1 MKVILIEEI
10 ESLGTVGDEV
20 NVAKGYAR
28 NYLIPQKKAIVGT
41 SKNRK
46 IFERRRGQLEQQ
58 LAKDRTKAEVMAEK
72 IRGAVCT
79 IAGKVS
85 EGDRLYGSVS
95 TRDIAEQLRAQGF
108 GVDKRMVMLSEPIK
122 TLGSYIVPIR
132 LYSNIAPEITVRVVP
147 EPEHEAP

>member
-28 NYLIPQKKAIVGT
+28 NYLIPQKKAIVAT

-132 LYSNIAPEITVRVVP
+132 LHSNIAPEITVRVVP
-147 EPEHEAP
+147 EPEQEAP

>member
-20 NVAKGYAR
+20 NVAKGYGR
-28 NYLIPQKKAIVGT
+28 NYLIPQKKAIVAT

-58 LAKDRTKAEVMAEK
+58 IAKDQTKAEVMAEK

-132 LYSNIAPEITVRVVP
+132 LYSKIAPEITVRVVP
-147 EPEHEAP
+147 EQEAP